1 MFFGGCR
8 GGGSLTLNAGFALA
22 LLISGCVSAADFDA
36 VGLWKTIDDQ
46 TGRAKALVRIFERNG
61 QLFGKIET
69 GLEGRKERI
78 CDLCK
83 DERKN
88 QPFIGMEIIRQMKRS
103 GNEYVGGD
111 ILDPESGRVYR
122 CKLRVDDGGKKLL
135 VRGFVGV
142 SLLGRTQTWV
152 RENR

>member
-1 MFFGGCR
+1 MTR
-8 GGGSLTLNAGFALA
+8 YAGFALA
-22 LLISGCVSAADFDA
+22 LLTAGRVFSADPDP
-36 VGLWKTIDDQ
+36 VGVWKTIDDT
-46 TGRAKALVRIFERNG
+46 TGSPKALVRIFERNG
-61 QLFGKIET
+61 ELFGKVEAA
-69 GLEGRKERI
+69 LDGRHGRVCE
-78 CDLCK
+78 LCK
-83 DERKN
+83 DDRKD
-88 QPFIGMEIIRQMKRS
+88 QQIVGMEVIRHMKKS
-103 GNEYVGGD
+103 GDEYVGGD